1 MKKLKSILR
10 SRARYPMFFTGI
22 FLIELGGLLL
32 HFAKLSLL
40 GTEIFAAV
48 GFLVFLAS
56 FLIP

>member
-1 MKKLKSILR
+1 MRHILS
-10 SRARYPMFFTGI
+10 SRARYPMFFFGI

-32 HFAKLSLL
+32 HFAKLSML

-56 FLIP
+56 FLVP

>member
-1 MKKLKSILR
+1 MKSILR